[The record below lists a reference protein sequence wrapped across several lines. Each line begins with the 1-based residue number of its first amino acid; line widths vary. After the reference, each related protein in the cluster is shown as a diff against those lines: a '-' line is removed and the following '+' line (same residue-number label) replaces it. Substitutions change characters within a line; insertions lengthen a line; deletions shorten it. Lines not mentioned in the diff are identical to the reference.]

1 MRRILTVAALLLL
14 AAAAPAQQR
23 WAVVNTSCAYL
34 YASPDYESGL
44 ETQSLMG
51 TVVEVLG
58 EDRYWRKVS
67 TPDPYVAWTND
78 LMLAYMTEEEKDAY
92 IAAPKWICTVENTY
106 IYAGPEPGAGR
117 IADFTMGGLVRKA
130 EGMRRG
136 KVEVLLPSGERGW
149 VRRSEVEDFGLWAR
163 SRTLSGEN
171 LVATAKKF
179 LGVPYLWG
187 GISSK
192 GFDCSGLVK
201 FCYMMNGVLLMRNAS
216 QQVHSGEELQFLFA
230 AMQPGDLLFFG
241 TPATG
246 SSPMKVT
253 HVGMYIGDGRM
264 IHSSMV
270 VRINSLCED
279 DPDYYGRTPVAV
291 RRLIGS
297 VGTEGVTAITDSPW
311 YFRCNRS
318 GTNTIIDNRK

>member
-78 LMLAYMTEEEKDAY
+78 LMLAYMSEEEKDAY

-136 KVEVLLPSGERGW
+136 KVE
-149 VRRSEVEDFGLWAR
+149 F
-163 SRTLSGEN
+163 
-171 LVATAKKF
+171 
-179 LGVPYLWG
+179 
-187 GISSK
+187 
-192 GFDCSGLVK
+192 
-201 FCYMMNGVLLMRNAS
+201 AS
-216 QQVHSGEELQFLFA
+216 LFW
-230 AMQPGDLLFFG
+230 
-241 TPATG
+241 
-246 SSPMKVT
+246 K
-253 HVGMYIGDGRM
+253 R
-264 IHSSMV
+264 
-270 VRINSLCED
+270 
-279 DPDYYGRTPVAV
+279 
-291 RRLIGS
+291 
-297 VGTEGVTAITDSPW
+297 
-311 YFRCNRS
+311 
-318 GTNTIIDNRK
+318 

>member
-1 MRRILTVAALLLL
+1 MRRILAIAVLLLL
-14 AAAAPAQQR
+14 AAGAYGQQR

-34 YASPDYESGL
+34 RAEPDYESGL

-117 IADFTMGGLVRKA
+117 IADFTMGGLVRKT
-130 EGMRRG
+130 EGMRHG

-216 QQVHSGEELQFLFA
+216 QQVHSGEELQFLLA

-241 TPATG
+241 TPATE
-246 SSPMKVT
+246 SSPMKIT

-291 RRLIGS
+291 RRLTGS

-311 YFRCNRS
+311 YFRCTRS
-318 GTNTIIDNRK
+318 RTNTIIDNRK